1 MGAGGKQFRDD
12 APESAA
18 LHCEERSTPDLGTY
32 AFCMSKKNVCSQA
45 LAPLALLERAV
56 TNSGSMV
63 LQAFLNADCVRV
75 NVSLRRSVSSRE
87 QFR

>member
-18 LHCEERSTPDLGTY
+18 LHCEERSTSDLGTY

-45 LAPLALLERAV
+45 LAPLALLERHHEQWVHGA
-56 TNSGSMV
+56 TGLSERR
-63 LQAFLNADCVRV
+63 LHVRV